1 MIKKRAA
8 LIFNYFENVLQLNF
22 NNFRAKAAVAPPLKE
37 AQRSLEKASF
47 LSIMMII
54 TENDDY

>member
-37 AQRSLEKASF
+37 AQRNLEKASF